1 MTSPAVPPV
10 PPAPPVPPLPTTS
23 SLAADLATVD
33 THTDLL
39 LATVRALDP
48 AQVAGPSLCEGW
60 TKGHVLAHVSR
71 NADALLNLVTSAV
84 TGENVPMYASAE
96 ARDVDI
102 EAGARR
108 PLDEQI
114 TDLETSA
121 ARLRAASQGLTD
133 DLSDH
138 TVTARNN
145 VVVRVGTLP
154 FMRLREV
161 VYHHADLGA
170 GFGFDDVD
178 PALALRFVQDQVR
191 RLRARSETPSMTI
204 STDEGDAWT
213 IGDGEAPVSGPRSA
227 VLAWLARGTTDGLV
241 GEPPTLP
248 FGG

>member
-1 MTSPAVPPV
+1 MTSSAT
-10 PPAPPVPPLPTTS
+10 PAPATS
-23 SLAADLATVD
+23 LLVADRSAVD

-48 AQVAGPSLCEGW
+48 AQVGAPSLCEGW
-60 TKGHVLAHVSR
+60 TKGHVLAHISR

-84 TGENVPMYASAE
+84 TGEVVPMYASAA

-108 PLDEQI
+108 PLDEQVA
-114 TDLETSA
+114 DLETSA
-121 ARLRAASQGLTD
+121 ARLGAASQGLTD
-133 DLSDH
+133 DLADH

-145 VVVRVGTLP
+145 VVVRVGALP

-161 VYHHADLGA
+161 VYHHVDLGS

-178 PALALRFVQDQVR
+178 ATLTLRFVEEQVR
-191 RLRARSETPSMTI
+191 RLRLNRETPSMTI
-204 STDEGDAWT
+204 RTDEGDAWT
-213 IGDGEAPVSGPRSA
+213 IGDGELAVSGSRSA
-227 VLAWLARGTTDGLV
+227 VLAWLARGTTDDLV
-241 GEPPTLP
+241 GELPTLP